1 MSTLTIIFIVACAI
15 LLSLATCYLDA
26 KYQWR
31 LTDWLNGTC
40 KNPFTPHGTS
50 NQQQL
55 IKQKDAQI
63 EALQKRVETLEAI
76 VTEPAFE
83 LNQKINALK

>member
-1 MSTLTIIFIVACAI
+1 MSTLTISFIVAGAFFF
-15 LLSLATCYLDA
+15 SLATCYLDA

-31 LTDWLNGTC
+31 LTDWVNGKC
-40 KNPFTPHGTS
+40 KNPFIPDGTN